1 MALLSYDTSY
11 RDAARLLRGKAAYGS
26 YALLIVALL
35 TAPFLLPGYYTDE
48 LVYLFIMSI
57 ASLGL
62 MVLTGFTGQ
71 VSLGH
76 SAFLAIGAYGEAW
89 LLGHGVPF
97 IVAMPL
103 AGLVAGAVGFV
114 VGLPTLRVSGLSLAM
129 VTLAF
134 ASLIELVIG
143 RWDAVTGGYTGIS
156 VDAPSLF
163 GADLS
168 GGYRFYFLCLAVLT
182 LVLLGLVNLMRSQ
195 HGRAFVGVRESA
207 AAAYG
212 LGIWV
217 PGYKVLAFVV
227 SAALTGL
234 AGALLAHQLQ
244 FLTPDAFGIIQSFE
258 LLLMVVIGGLGS
270 LRGAILGAI
279 LIGLMPTFISQMK
292 PLLPDRLAGQFGLDI
307 FIYGAILA
315 AFVLFEPLGLN
326 GRWLKFKRL
335 LAEFPLYRRTRL
347 RRPKTYMQSERY
359 R

>member
-1 MALLSYDTSY
+1 MTRFAYETSY
-11 RDAARLLRGKAAYGS
+11 RDATRLLRGKTGRGS
-26 YALLIVALL
+26 YAVLVAALVA
-35 TAPFLLPGYYTDE
+35 APFVLPGYYTDE
-48 LVYLFIMSI
+48 LTYLFIVSV

-76 SAFLAIGAYGEAW
+76 SAFMAIGAYAEAW
-89 LLGHGVPF
+89 LLAHGVPL
-97 IVAMPL
+97 VLSLPA
-103 AGLVAGAVGFV
+103 AGLLAGAVGFV
-114 VGLPTLRVSGLSLAM
+114 IGLPTLRVSGLSLAM

-134 ASLIELVIG
+134 ASLIELIVG
-143 RWDAVTGGYTGIS
+143 RWESVTGGFTGVS
-156 VDAPSLF
+156 VDSPSLF
-163 GADLS
+163 GLDLG
-168 GGYRFYFLCLAVLT
+168 GGYRFYFLSLTVLT

-195 HGRAFVGVRESA
+195 YGRAFVGVRESA

-217 PGYKVLAFVV
+217 PGYKVLAFII

-292 PLLPDRLAGQFGLDI
+292 PLLPDRIGGQFGLDI
-307 FIYGAILA
+307 FVYGLILA
-315 AFVLFEPLGLN
+315 LFVLFEPLGLN
-326 GRWLKFKRL
+326 GRWLKLKRL
-335 LAEFPLYRRTRL
+335 LEEFPLYRRTRF

>member
-1 MALLSYDTSY
+1 MARFSYDTSY
-11 RDAARLLRGKAAYGS
+11 RDASRLLRGRAGYGS
-26 YALLIVALL
+26 YAALVAALIAG
-35 TAPFLLPGYYTDE
+35 PYFLPGYYADE
-48 LVYLFIMSI
+48 LTYLFIVSI

-76 SAFLAIGAYGEAW
+76 SAFMAIGAYAEAW

-97 IVAMPL
+97 PVALPA

-114 VGLPTLRVSGLSLAM
+114 IGLPTLRVSGLSLAM

-134 ASLIELVIG
+134 ASLVELIIG
-143 RWDAVTGGYTGIS
+143 RWESVTGGYTGIP

-163 GADLS
+163 GLDLS
-168 GGYRFYFLCLAVLT
+168 GGHRFYYLCFGVLAV
-182 LVLLGLVNLMRSQ
+182 VLLGLINLMRSQ
-195 HGRAFVGVRESA
+195 YGRAFVGVRESPG
-207 AAAYG
+207 AAYG

-217 PGYKVLAFVV
+217 PGYKVLAFVI

-279 LIGLMPTFISQMK
+279 LIGLMPTFISLIK
-292 PLLPDRLAGQFGLDI
+292 PLLPDRIAGQFGLDV
-307 FIYGAILA
+307 FVYGLILA
-315 AFVLFEPLGLN
+315 VFVLFEPLGLN
-326 GRWLKFKRL
+326 GRWLKLKRL
-335 LAEFPLYRRTRL
+335 IEEFPIYRRTTF
-347 RRPKTYMQSERY
+347 RRRKTYMQSERY

>member
-1 MALLSYDTSY
+1 MAWHSYDTSY
-11 RDAARLLRGKAAYGS
+11 RGAARLLRGKTGYGS
-26 YALLIVALL
+26 YALLVAALL
-35 TAPFLLPGYYTDE
+35 AAPFVLPGYYTDE
-48 LVYLFIMSI
+48 LAYLFIVAI

-76 SAFLAIGAYGEAW
+76 AAFMAIGAYAEAW
-89 LLGHGVPF
+89 LLAHGVPF
-97 IVAMPL
+97 IVALPVS
-103 AGLVAGAVGFV
+103 GLIAGAVGFV
-114 VGLPTLRVSGLSLAM
+114 IGLPTLRVSGLSLAM

-134 ASLIELVIG
+134 ASLIELVVG
-143 RWDAVTGGYTGIS
+143 RWDSVTGGYTGIS
-156 VDAPSLF
+156 VNGPSLF
-163 GADLS
+163 GFDLGS
-168 GGYRFYFLCLAVLT
+168 GSRFYFLCLAVLT

-195 HGRAFVGVRESA
+195 HGRAFVGVRESVA
-207 AAAYG
+207 ASYG

-217 PGYKVLAFVV
+217 PGYKVLAFIV

-279 LIGLMPTFISQMK
+279 LIGLLPTFISQMK
-292 PLLPDRLAGQFGLDI
+292 PLLPDRVAGQFGLDI
-307 FIYGAILA
+307 FVYGLILGL
-315 AFVLFEPLGLN
+315 FVLFEPLGLN

-335 LAEFPLYRRTRL
+335 LAEFPLYRRTRF